1 MVIMLFGLELTL
13 PIILGIIVLI
23 NVVPAFMPPTWV
35 FLAYVYVMQGGNIFV
50 LAILGAIAST
60 LGRIM
65 LAKWVGPLIARF
77 MNKPMKSN
85 IEFARDEFEKRPGM
99 EFIVTFLYSLS
110 PLPSNTIFIIA
121 GAAKLRF
128 VPIVAGFFFGR
139 VVSYATLMFAANFTA
154 QAVKASL
161 DVQNP
166 YVWLV
171 DVLGIL
177 FTLAI
182 LLIDW
187 KSVLKGFNREKDLR
201 NV

>member
-1 MVIMLFGLELTL
+1 MLFGLELTL
-13 PIILGIIVLI
+13 PLILGIIFLI
-23 NVVPAFMPPTWV
+23 NVIPAFMPPTWV
-35 FLAYVYVMQGGNIFV
+35 FLAYVYVVQGGNIFV

-60 LGRIM
+60 CGRVV

-77 MNKPMKSN
+77 LNKPMRNN
-85 IEFARDEFEKRPGM
+85 IEYAREEFEKRPGM

-121 GAAKLRF
+121 GTAKLRF

-139 VVSYATLMFAANFTA
+139 VISYASLMFAANFTA
-154 QAVKASL
+154 QAIKASFDL
-161 DVQNP
+161 QNP

-187 KSVLKGFNREKDLR
+187 KSVLKGFDREKDLR
-201 NV
+201 HV

>member
-1 MVIMLFGLELTL
+1 MLFGLELSL
-13 PIILGIIVLI
+13 PVILGIIFLI
-23 NVVPAFMPPTWV
+23 NVIPAFMPPTWV
-35 FLAYVYVMQGGNIFV
+35 FLAYVYISQGGNIIA

-60 LGRIM
+60 LGRIA
-65 LAKWVGPLIARF
+65 LAKWSGPLISRF
-77 MNKPMKSN
+77 LNRPMRNN
-85 IEFARDEFEKRPGM
+85 IEYARDELEKRPGT
-99 EFIVTFLYSLS
+99 EFIATFLYALS

-121 GAAKLRF
+121 GTAKLRF

-139 VVSYATLMFAANFTA
+139 LISYAGLMFAASFTM
-154 QAVKASL
+154 QAVKASFDL
-161 DVQNP
+161 QNP

-187 KSVLKGFNREKDLR
+187 RSVLQGFGKKK
-201 NV
+201 

>member
-1 MVIMLFGLELTL
+1 MLFGLELTL